1 MEKTVNTYLEKNI
14 PFALFRAPNQIARFI
29 AQTSAL
35 QAENNIEESG
45 FHFAPFSI
53 GSQTGRGHMRLTE
66 TISVHSCRRT
76 QTGKGI
82 GPSKMTNHAK

>member
-35 QAENNIEESG
+35 QAENNIEE
-45 FHFAPFSI
+45 
-53 GSQTGRGHMRLTE
+53 
-66 TISVHSCRRT
+66 
-76 QTGKGI
+76 
-82 GPSKMTNHAK
+82 